1 MAQGLPLTVT
11 HPEVTR
17 FFMTIEEAVQL
28 VIEAAGLGG
37 DAQVLVL
44 DMGEPVKI
52 VDLAHNMIRLAGFEP
67 ETDIAVEFSGIRPG
81 EKIAEELFG
90 SEERP
95 QPTAAKRILRAV
107 RDVPLDQDWVIS
119 TVDRMEQLILAG
131 DESNLSERIVEL
143 VSAPGGGEA
152 AVVYDK

>member
-1 MAQGLPLTVT
+1 
-11 HPEVTR
+11 
-17 FFMTIEEAVQL
+17 
-28 VIEAAGLGG
+28 
-37 DAQVLVL
+37 
-44 DMGEPVKI
+44 MGEPVKI

-67 ETDIAVEFSGIRPG
+67 ETDIAVEFSGVRPG

-107 RDVPLDQDWVIS
+107 RDVPLDQDWAIA
-119 TVDRMEQLILAG
+119 TLDRMEQLILAG
-131 DESNLSERIVEL
+131 DEANLGDRIVEL
-143 VSAPGGGEA
+143 VSAPGGDEA